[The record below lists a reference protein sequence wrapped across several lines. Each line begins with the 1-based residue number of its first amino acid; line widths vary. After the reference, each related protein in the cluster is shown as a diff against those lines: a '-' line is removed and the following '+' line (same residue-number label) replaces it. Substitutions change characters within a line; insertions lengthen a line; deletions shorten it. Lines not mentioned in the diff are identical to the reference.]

1 MIFSEH
7 GTHRKNGDLFTH
19 CLSSAE
25 FIKLRK
31 CRRPTDQREVTF
43 LFATCILKS
52 VSLPSFPCVPWSK
65 PNQGASLLD
74 TLPPVGLWVC
84 DEAPVY
90 PCSTKNFLHFVMF
103 QKILQYIIDVSWGA
117 LYMYDRHNNDTVFFQ
132 QIVNDVRNQSDMV
145 NRKVS

>member
-52 VSLPSFPCVPWSK
+52 VSLPSFLCVPWSK
-65 PNQGASLLD
+65 PNQGASPFKFVRLLPAGQWGFD
-74 TLPPVGLWVC
+74 KSRGLKHLYPFISLIPVFYLSV
-84 DEAPVY
+84 DS
-90 PCSTKNFLHFVMF
+90 CSSLKSESRRSSSSAEVSGDILRA
-103 QKILQYIIDVSWGA
+103 QKAEERFMRS
-117 LYMYDRHNNDTVFFQ
+117 
-132 QIVNDVRNQSDMV
+132 
-145 NRKVS
+145 